1 MPGFSGC
8 LQLPGKPRGSCMSW
22 GSVGFSSGS
31 QVTFPFW
38 RSLFLLYL
46 LGEPHGW
53 SHFTSQ
59 ALSRWFLYSSIEL
72 LFQPEGKW
80 SPRRPSTHIIGYPN
94 LLLWLDAEPPPG
106 NHMVDCV
113 HSAPYWR
120 FPISQGFGQ
129 LGIQGGKSLVL
140 LLYHPFSRY

>member
-8 LQLPGKPRGSCMSW
+8 LQLPGKPYGSCMSW
-22 GSVGFSSGS
+22 GSVGFYSGS

-59 ALSRWFLYSSIEL
+59 ALSRWFPYSSVEL

-80 SPRRPSTHIIGYPN
+80 SPRRPSTHIIWIPKSPAVTGCRATPWEPYGGLCPQCP
-94 LLLWLDAEPPPG
+94 LLEISYKPRFRTAG
-106 NHMVDCV
+106 
-113 HSAPYWR
+113 HSRWQ
-120 FPISQGFGQ
+120 IS
-129 LGIQGGKSLVL
+129 SLTIVPSL
-140 LLYHPFSRY
+140 F